1 MNDRIALVSHS
12 SALVSHLS
20 LTRLYSSALV
30 SHSSAL
36 ASRSSALVSDL
47 SLTRL
52 YSSELVSHSSSLAL
66 PLVCN
71 ISNNRKRVRF

>member
-1 MNDRIALVSHS
+1 MNDKIALVSHS

-20 LTRLYSSALV
+20 LTRLYSSAL
-30 SHSSAL
+30 
-36 ASRSSALVSDL
+36 ASRSSALVSHL
-47 SLTRL
+47 SVTRL
-52 YSSELVSHSSSLAL
+52 YSSELISHSSSLAL